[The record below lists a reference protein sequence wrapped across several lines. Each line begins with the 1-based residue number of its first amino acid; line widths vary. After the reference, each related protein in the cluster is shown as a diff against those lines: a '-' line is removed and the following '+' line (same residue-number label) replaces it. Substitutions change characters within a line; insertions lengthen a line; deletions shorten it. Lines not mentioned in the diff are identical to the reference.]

1 MDTISNQRR
10 VQGIFIWRIAALHTI
25 AYFIA
30 GLFSVLLM
38 NYSEEFGS
46 ETMANIMLPVDHWQV
61 AIGLGV
67 QPIRGMIIGLV
78 LLPFRS
84 IILADKGWIK
94 LAVLI
99 LGLSYLSTIGPTVGS
114 FDGYI
119 FTKVEL
125 KYHLLGIPETLIY
138 ILLFTSL
145 ISFWYKYPW
154 RGVNFMF
161 SIFVGFIILMSLLG
175 FFDRLGLINGR

>member
-1 MDTISNQRR
+1 MDTISSQRKDN
-10 VQGIFIWRIAALHTI
+10 GIFIWRIAALHTI

-30 GLFSVLLM
+30 GLFAVRFM

-46 ETMANIMLPVDHWQV
+46 DTMANIMLPVDHWQV
-61 AIGLGV
+61 AIGLGL
-67 QPIRGMIIGLV
+67 QPIRGAIIALV
-78 LLPFRS
+78 LLPFKN

-99 LGLSYLSTIGPTVGS
+99 LGLSYLSTIGPTIGS

-138 ILLFTSL
+138 IFLFTYL

-161 SIFVGFIILMSLLG
+161 SIFVGFILLMSILG
-175 FFDRLGLINGR
+175 VFDSFGLIDGR

>member
-1 MDTISNQRR
+1 MEAISNQKKEKA
-10 VQGIFIWRIAALHTI
+10 IFIWRISALHTI

-30 GLFSVLLM
+30 GLFALTFM

-46 ETMANIMLPVDHWQV
+46 ETMSNLMLPVDHWQV
-61 AIGLGV
+61 AIGLGL
-67 QPIRGMIIGLV
+67 QPIRGVIIALV
-78 LLPFRS
+78 LWPFRETIFS
-84 IILADKGWIK
+84 NKGWIK
-94 LAVLI
+94 LAFLV
-99 LGLSYLSTIGPTVGS
+99 LGLSYLSTIGPAIGS

-119 FTKVEL
+119 FTNVSL

-138 ILLFTSL
+138 IFLFTSL

-161 SIFVGFIILMSLLG
+161 AIFVGFILLMSLLG
-175 FFDRLGLINGR
+175 FFDRYGLIKEI

>member
-1 MDTISNQRR
+1 MDTISNQKRGN
-10 VQGIFIWRIAALHTI
+10 GIFIWRVTALHTI

-30 GLFSVLLM
+30 GLFAVRFMS
-38 NYSEEFGS
+38 YSAEFGS
-46 ETMANIMLPVDHWQV
+46 DTMANILLPVDHWQV
-61 AIGLGV
+61 AIGLGL
-67 QPIRGMIIGLV
+67 QPFRGIIIGLV
-78 LLPFRS
+78 LLPFKN

-94 LAVLI
+94 LAILV
-99 LGLSYLSTIGPTVGS
+99 LGLSYLSTIGPAIGS

-119 FTKVEL
+119 FTKVPL

-138 ILLFTSL
+138 IFLFTSL

-175 FFDRLGLINGR
+175 FFDSMGLMKER

>member
-30 GLFSVLLM
+30 GLFTVIFMS
-38 NYSEEFGS
+38 NSEEFGS
-46 ETMANIMLPVDHWQV
+46 ETMANILLPVDHWQV
-61 AIGLGV
+61 AIGLGL
-67 QPIRGMIIGLV
+67 QPIRGIIIGLV

-99 LGLSYLSTIGPTVGS
+99 LGLSYVSTIAPTVGS

-119 FTKVEL
+119 LTKIPL
-125 KYHLLGIPETLIY
+125 KDHLSGIPETLIY

-161 SIFVGFIILMSLLG
+161 SIFVGFIILISLLG